1 MECQC
6 GRDRIRYYN
15 LTNTMK
21 DTDTVKRLLSEY
33 ESQKKNTLYQAV
45 MEIIVNANK
54 EKFGEVK
61 KMCNA
66 LLELMK
72 DDLDER
78 ERIGEARGRK
88 IGEEQGK
95 EIGERQG
102 ESRVN
107 RLVVE
112 LSSRGRTND
121 LIKSAT
127 DGDYQKK
134 LFAEFGL

>member
-1 MECQC
+1 
-6 GRDRIRYYN
+6 
-15 LTNTMK
+15 MK

-33 ESQKKNTLYQAV
+33 ENQKKNTLYQSV

-78 ERIGEARGRK
+78 ERIGKAQVNKLNIKLSELGRLDD
-88 IGEEQGK
+88 
-95 EIGERQG
+95 
-102 ESRVN
+102 V
-107 RLVVE
+107 
-112 LSSRGRTND
+112 
-121 LIKSAT
+121 IKAAK
-127 DGDYQKK
+127 DMDYQRK